1 MHNLTT
7 APRSMENKSNLWLM
21 MNGAGA
27 CGGVGAAANN
37 NGPHAFSAGCVGVA
51 GERVLPQPPHAQH

>member
-1 MHNLTT
+1 MHNLSA

-27 CGGVGAAANN
+27 GGVVGAAANN
-37 NGPHAFSAGCVGVA
+37 NGPHAFSGGGVGVA
-51 GERVLPQPPHAQH
+51 GERALPQPPHAQH